1 MNNLILLKNVVII
14 PELFLGISI
23 IYLFL
28 FGSIISTYKTY
39 PLIQNLI
46 LNLSVLVLFLCTFLI
61 YNDTFLFSQHNLFFE
76 ETIVVDYLSF
86 IAKLLISI
94 FSLVCVVMIGYYV
107 KDQKLNHFEYF
118 IIILISI
125 LGFFYYVLQMIL

>member
-14 PELFLGISI
+14 PEFFLGISI

-28 FGSIISTYKTY
+28 FGSIVSTYKTY

-46 LNLSVLVLFLCTFLI
+46 SNLSVLILSLCTFLI
-61 YNDTFLFSQHNLFFE
+61 YNDIFLFSEYNLFFE

-86 IAKLLISI
+86 TAKIAIAVSSLICI
-94 FSLVCVVMIGYYV
+94 IMIGHYL
-107 KDQKLNHFEYF
+107 KDQKINQFEYF
-118 IIILISI
+118 
-125 LGFFYYVLQMIL
+125 